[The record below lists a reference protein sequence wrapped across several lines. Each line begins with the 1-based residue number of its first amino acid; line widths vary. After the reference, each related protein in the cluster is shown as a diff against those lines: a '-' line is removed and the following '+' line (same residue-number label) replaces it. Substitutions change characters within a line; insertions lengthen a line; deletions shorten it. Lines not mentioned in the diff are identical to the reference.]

1 MQTLSKHH
9 DIKSLIPVYLLT
21 GFLGSGKTTLLN
33 QLVSHSESRDT
44 AIIVNEIGEV
54 GLDHLLIETAFDSAV
69 LLQNGCICCSM
80 RGDLVDTLLMLLN
93 RRDHGDI
100 PGFTRVVIET
110 TGLADPAPIMQ
121 QLLAQSNLMEH
132 FQFAEVVTT
141 VDVVNGAQQLAAHKE
156 SCHQVAIADR
166 IMKTKIDLA
175 TPEALLSLEKQIV
188 SLNPQ
193 VPQHNIAHG
202 VFDPK
207 LLFDTEVEHSGKR
220 WDIEKLIE
228 STSLDSHAHTHQDAI
243 KTYCLHSSVPI
254 FWWALK
260 AWMESITS
268 LRGNDL
274 LRVKG
279 IVNVVESDRPVIV
292 HGVYHVFH
300 EPELLDKWPDG
311 KRKTQIV
318 LVTRNLILQ
327 DLKNALFALNEEASR
342 KFKISA

>member
-1 MQTLSKHH
+1 MLSKHQ

-100 PGFTRVVIET
+100 PGFARVVIET

-121 QLLAQSNLMEH
+121 QLLAQSNLVEY

-141 VDVVNGAQQLAAHKE
+141 VDVVNGARQLADHKE
-156 SCHQVAIADR
+156 SRHQVAIADR
-166 IMKTKIDLA
+166 IMKTKLDLA
-175 TPEALLSLEKQIV
+175 TPAALQSLEKQIGG
-188 SLNPQ
+188 LNPH
-193 VPQHNIAHG
+193 VPQHNISHG
-202 VFDPK
+202 VFDPRR
-207 LLFDTEVEHSGKR
+207 LFDADVEHSGKD
-220 WDIEKLIE
+220 WDIEKLVE
-228 STSLDSHAHTHQDAI
+228 LTSLDGHGHVHQDAI
-243 KTYCLHSSVPI
+243 KTYCLQTQVPI
-254 FWWALK
+254 YWWALK

-279 IVNVVESDRPVIV
+279 IVNVVESDRPVII
-292 HGVYHVFH
+292 HVVNHIFH
-300 EPELLDKWPDG
+300 KPESLDKWPDG
-311 KRKTQIV
+311 NRTTQIV
-318 LVTRNLILQ
+318 LVTRNLVLQ
-327 DLKNALFALNEEASR
+327 DLKNALFALNGEAG
-342 KFKISA
+342 KKLELSA